1 MEQQSKSPNKI
12 GIIICVAVAI
22 ILVIAAILILIN
34 QHKKN
39 NPNIVN
45 RDKIVDEG
53 KAENGKADNGKGEK
67 AVIGDDMAA
76 VYQIE
81 LSIISPMENHINYVR
96 YPYYYQILSENNDL
110 VYFDLDSKTKH
121 YIPKDDLDF
130 FLDFI
135 EKYDNSDNRTDDSV
149 LTYCFS
155 VTCYEDGPDSEIL
168 SAKSVYGYDIFPEDL
183 YEVIDRLNK
192 LCNEELLE
200 HPTDVVYDIPD
211 FVYQE
216 LGVSE
221 ADYPR
226 EDIEKMADLYGVN
239 TMNRMVSE
247 TNGFEGLMSGYNAS
261 ISDGKIE
268 QYIPHELREAK
279 KISDEEYTDFVNK
292 YVKELGDGWELS
304 FGIDQDGLT
313 MIRKDGD
320 QRNGYMYIGKAELV
334 SKWNQDGDIEHHEYN
349 GYDDEFVY
357 MMPVGPEDMSKSSDF
372 LYNEDASVVLVDYNL
387 TGMHYDEYV
396 EIFYN
401 LK

>member
-12 GIIICVAVAI
+12 GIIICATVAI
-22 ILVIAAILILIN
+22 ILVITATLLLIN
-34 QHKKN
+34 HHKKN
-39 NPNIVN
+39 N
-45 RDKIVDEG
+45 
-53 KAENGKADNGKGEK
+53 K

-81 LSIISPMENHINYVR
+81 LSIISPTENHINYVR

-149 LTYCFS
+149 LTYCFR

-216 LGVSE
+216 LGLSE
-221 ADYPR
+221 ADYSR

-261 ISDGKIE
+261 ISAGKIE
-268 QYIPHELREAK
+268 KYIPHELREAK

-334 SKWNQDGDIEHHEYN
+334 SKWDQDGDIEHHEYN

-357 MMPVGPEDMSKSSDF
+357 MMPVGPEDMSKTSDF